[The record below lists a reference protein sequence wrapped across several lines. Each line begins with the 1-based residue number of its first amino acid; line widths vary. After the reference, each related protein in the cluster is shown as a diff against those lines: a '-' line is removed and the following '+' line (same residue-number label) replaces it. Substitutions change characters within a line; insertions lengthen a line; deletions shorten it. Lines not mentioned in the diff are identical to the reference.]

1 MRKMTSLAKQAILS
15 IHQKRLSEAL
25 SLLKKAQ
32 SIKERLDQESQSHP
46 DLIFTGM
53 HSAAL
58 QEYSEARIFTTLV
71 KDGKFTSPR
80 KIDVPPI
87 DYALGLAD
95 VVGEYRR
102 FALDALREGNIKKS
116 ERSLET
122 MDTIYVELMGM
133 DEAYALVSGLRRKCD
148 LARRI
153 IEVTRGDIT
162 QEVRRNQLERRL
174 KQFEKTLKNRRA

>member
-25 SLLKKAQ
+25 NLVNKAQ
-32 SIKERLDQESQSHP
+32 AIKERLDQESQSHP

-58 QEYSEARIFTTLV
+58 QEYSEARIFMTLV

-80 KIDVPPI
+80 KINVPPA

-162 QEVRRNQLERRL
+162 QEVRRNQLERKLR
-174 KQFEKTLKNRRA
+174 QFEKTLKNRRA